1 MLGMRTTLPDL
12 NGMDQAGLKAL
23 ILAQHE
29 QLQIKDEQLL
39 SREQEIAHL
48 KLLLA
53 KLRRM
58 QFGRKSE
65 KVAHQIEQLE
75 LKLEELE
82 ANRPPATPQ
91 SESAPNP
98 SDTFSTVTQPSRR
111 ALPAHLPRQIKTH
124 EPKPTSCP
132 ECGGR
137 LKKLGEDISEMLE
150 WIPGSFQVIRH
161 VRPKLCC
168 TGCDVIVQAAAP
180 SRPIDRGLAG
190 PGLLAHVLTSKFCDH
205 LPLYRQSEI
214 YEREGVELDRST
226 LAKWVG
232 EASHLLQPWWKF
244 CAAM

>member
-1 MLGMRTTLPDL
+1 MLVMRTPLPDL
-12 NGMDQAGLKAL
+12 NHLDQDGLKAL
-23 ILAQHE
+23 IVAQHE

-65 KVAHQIEQLE
+65 KVARQIEQLE

-82 ANRPPATPQ
+82 ANRSPARLQ
-91 SESAPNP
+91 SEQPP
-98 SDTFSTVTQPSRR
+98 SPSHTFLPTTQPSRR

-137 LKKLGEDISEMLE
+137 LKKLGEDVSEMLE
-150 WIPGSFQVIRH
+150 WVPGSF
-161 VRPKLCC
+161 
-168 TGCDVIVQAAAP
+168 
-180 SRPIDRGLAG
+180 
-190 PGLLAHVLTSKFCDH
+190 
-205 LPLYRQSEI
+205 
-214 YEREGVELDRST
+214 
-226 LAKWVG
+226 
-232 EASHLLQPWWKF
+232 
-244 CAAM
+244 

>member
-1 MLGMRTTLPDL
+1 MLGMGTTLPDL
-12 NGMDQAGLKAL
+12 SRLDQDGLTAI
-23 ILAQHE
+23 ILAQHEQLTSQCE

-65 KVAHQIEQLE
+65 KVARQIEQLE
-75 LKLEELE
+75 LQLEDLE
-82 ANRPPATPQ
+82 ANRPPAPPQ
-91 SESAPNP
+91 TEPPLIP
-98 SDTFSTVTQPSRR
+98 SHTFPPATQPSRR

-124 EPKPTSCP
+124 EPKATSCP

-137 LKKLGEDISEMLE
+137 LKKLGEDTSEMLE
-150 WIPGSFQVIRH
+150 WVPGSFHVIRH

-168 TGCDVIVQAAAP
+168 TGCDVIVQAAAT

-214 YEREGVELDRST
+214 YGREGVELDRST
-226 LAKWVG
+226 LAK
-232 EASHLLQPWWKF
+232 
-244 CAAM
+244 

>member
-1 MLGMRTTLPDL
+1 MRGTLPDL
-12 NGMDQAGLKAL
+12 NRLDQDGLRAI

-39 SREQEIAHL
+39 WREQEIARL

-53 KLRRM
+53 ELRRM

-65 KVAHQIEQLE
+65 KVTRQIEQLA

-82 ANRPPATPQ
+82 ENCPAAPPQTEPQ
-91 SESAPNP
+91 P
-98 SDTFSTVTQPSRR
+98 SPSPRFLPVTQLARR

-124 EPKPTSCP
+124 EPKQTSCP

-150 WIPGSFQVIRH
+150 WVPGSFQVVRH

-214 YEREGVELDRST
+214 YGREGVELDRST

-232 EASHLLQPWWKF
+232 E
-244 CAAM
+244 

>member
-12 NGMDQAGLKAL
+12 SRLDQDGLKAI

-29 QLQIKDEQLL
+29 QLTSQYKQLQIKDEQLL

-65 KVAHQIEQLE
+65 KVARQIEQLE
-75 LKLEELE
+75 LQLEDLE
-82 ANRPPATPQ
+82 ANRPPAPPQ
-91 SESAPNP
+91 TEPPPIP
-98 SDTFSTVTQPSRR
+98 SHTFPPATQPSRR
-111 ALPAHLPRQIKTH
+111 ALPAHLPRQVKTH
-124 EPKPTSCP
+124 EPKATSCP

-137 LKKLGEDISEMLE
+137 LKKLGEDTSEMLE
-150 WIPGSFQVIRH
+150 WVPGSFQVIRH

-180 SRPIDRGLAG
+180 SRP
-190 PGLLAHVLTSKFCDH
+190 
-205 LPLYRQSEI
+205 
-214 YEREGVELDRST
+214 DRSRSGGSGT
-226 LAKWVG
+226 AG
-232 EASHLLQPWWKF
+232 A
-244 CAAM
+244 CAHFQVL